1 MQSVPIC
8 THIIKKKCLCSWNA
22 GDWSDQNDNWNKVDD
37 ETKRKIGLRYKADGE
52 FWMDYFKDFVHEF
65 EEVSICT
72 MGPDFD
78 HDGQVD
84 NANVSIKIQF
94 HKKNSRIHIQFH
106 EFFLLLSV
114 QWPFTEPGLPMLMLE
129 DVEIILNY
137 LQPILKLN

>member
-1 MQSVPIC
+1 MERYKNIFQCVKKISNQY
-8 THIIKKKCLCSWNA
+8 IIFIHLLTLNLKYYCYT
-22 GDWSDQNDNWNKVDD
+22 GEWSDQNDNWNKVDD

-114 QWPFTEPGLPMLMLE
+114 Q
-129 DVEIILNY
+129 
-137 LQPILKLN
+137 

>member
-1 MQSVPIC
+1 MKLNLKYYY
-8 THIIKKKCLCSWNA
+8 T
-22 GDWSDQNDNWNKVDD
+22 GEWSDQNDNWNKVDD

-94 HKKNSRIHIQFH
+94 HKKKLKIYIQFH
-106 EFFLLLSV
+106 EFFYCSV
-114 QWPFTEPGLPMLMLE
+114 YNDHSRSLDCQC
-129 DVEIILNY
+129 
-137 LQPILKLN
+137 

>member
-1 MQSVPIC
+1 MKLNYY
-8 THIIKKKCLCSWNA
+8 T
-22 GDWSDQNDNWNKVDD
+22 GEWSDQNDNWNKVDD

-94 HKKNSRIHIQFH
+94 HKKKLKIYIQFH
-106 EFFLLLSV
+106 EFFYCSV
-114 QWPFTEPGLPMLMLE
+114 YNDHSRSLDCQC
-129 DVEIILNY
+129 
-137 LQPILKLN
+137 